1 MASRVDLLVA
11 NLLQTTG
18 DALYIVPG
26 EKLFM
31 TRGDVRAVVGRE
43 PVGVESFRAVVA
55 ELVPGRAP
63 EELAVSRHRMPWPTG
78 PGKDHVEIRFG
89 QVGATPAVMLCRP
102 DRMSASVVRRPKRA
116 EPPVSSVD
124 VPEAPPSVGML
135 ESGPP
140 SLAPEEIPVPPE
152 LAAPSAV
159 FPGGPAP
166 APAPAAP
173 LEEIPYPAG
182 AGALEAPSLRPVA
195 PTARPLDGILL
206 QMLDL
211 KASDVHLSSGSRPVF
226 RVHGEMAAQ
235 AELDALSSDAVERLL
250 GPIFPEKNRSE
261 FMERHDTDFAYEIPG
276 VARFRVNVFRD
287 RHGVGAVFRQIPIE
301 ILTAK
306 QLNLPDAVVKLGDL
320 SKGLVLVTGP
330 TGSGKSTTL
339 AALVDYVNETRTDH
353 IITIEDPVEFVH
365 RNKKCLVNQRE
376 IGSHTRSFRDALR
389 AALREDPDIV
399 LVGEM
404 RDLETI
410 AIAIETA
417 ETGHLVFGTLHT
429 TTAMSTVD
437 RIVDQFPAD
446 RQQQIR
452 VMLADSLK
460 GVVAQTLLRKIGGG
474 RVAALE
480 ILLTN
485 NAVANLIRDGKT
497 FQLPSVLQTS
507 KAQGMRLLNDSL
519 LDLVKQGVVEPRE
532 AYLKAVDKSA
542 LLGAFRSNNIPLPT
556 ETAAEGAPAASPAP
570 AAPAPGGAKP
580 GGAPPAGGA
589 RPGPAP
595 AKRPGS

>member
-55 ELVPGRAP
+55 ELVPGSTP
-63 EELAVSRHRMPWPTG
+63 EELAVARHRMPWPTG
-78 PGKDHVEIRFG
+78 PGKDPVEIRFG
-89 QVGATPAVMLCRP
+89 QVGAMPAVMLCRP
-102 DRMSASVVRRPKRA
+102 ERMSASAVRRPKHGA
-116 EPPVSSVD
+116 PPVSSVD

-135 ESGPP
+135 ESTPP
-140 SLAPEEIPVPPE
+140 VPEAIPVPPE
-152 LAAPSAV
+152 LAAPSAA
-159 FPGGPAP
+159 FPGAP
-166 APAPAAP
+166 APAPVPRPTAP
-173 LEEIPYPAG
+173 EEIPYPAG
-182 AGALEAPSLRPVA
+182 GALEAVSLRAAA
-195 PTARPLDGILL
+195 PAARPLDALL
-206 QMLDL
+206 LRMLER
-211 KASDVHLSSGSRPVF
+211 KASDVHLSSGTRPVF
-226 RVHGEMAAQ
+226 RVHGEMVSQEDQPSLA
-235 AELDALSSDAVERLL
+235 SDAVEKLL
-250 GPIFPEKNRSE
+250 GPIFPEKNRTE

-306 QLNLPDAVVKLGDL
+306 QLNLPDAVVRLGDL

-339 AALVDYVNETRTDH
+339 AAIVDYVNETRTDH

-376 IGSHTRSFRDALR
+376 IGSHTRSFKDALR

-519 LDLVKQGVVEPRE
+519 LDLVKQGLVEPRE
-532 AYLKAVDKSA
+532 AYLKAIDKSA

-556 ETAAEGAPAASPAP
+556 ETAAEAAP
-570 AAPAPGGAKP
+570 AAPAAAPVPGGAKA
-580 GGAPPAGGA
+580 GGAP
-589 RPGPAP
+589 AP
-595 AKRPGS
+595 ARRPGS

>member
-55 ELVPGRAP
+55 ELVPGSSP
-63 EELAVSRHRMPWPTG
+63 EELAASRHRMPWPTG
-78 PGKDHVEIRFG
+78 PGKDQVEIRFG
-89 QVGATPAVMLCRP
+89 QVGAMPAVMLCRP
-102 DRMSASVVRRPKRA
+102 DRMSASAIRRPRHGA
-116 EPPVSSVD
+116 PPVSSVN

-135 ESGPP
+135 ESEPP
-140 SLAPEEIPVPPE
+140 APEAIPVPPE
-152 LAAPSAV
+152 LAAPSAA
-159 FPGGPAP
+159 FPGAPAP
-166 APAPAAP
+166 APAPAARP
-173 LEEIPYPAG
+173 AKPEEIPYPAG
-182 AGALEAPSLRPVA
+182 GAIEAPSLRAATPA
-195 PTARPLDGILL
+195 ERPLDGILL
-206 QMLDL
+206 RMLER

-226 RVHGEMAAQ
+226 RIHGEMEAQ
-235 AELDALSSDAVERLL
+235 EEHGALSSDAVEKLL
-250 GPIFPEKNRSE
+250 GPIFPEKNRTE

-287 RHGVGAVFRQIPIE
+287 RHGVGAVLRQIPIE

-306 QLNLPDAVVKLGDL
+306 QLNLPDAVVRLGDL

-376 IGSHTRSFRDALR
+376 IGSHTRSFKDALR

-519 LDLVKQGVVEPRE
+519 LDLVKQGLVEPRE
-532 AYLKAVDKSA
+532 AYLKSIDKSA
-542 LLGAFRSNNIPLPT
+542 LLGAFRTHNIPLPT
-556 ETAAEGAPAASPAP
+556 ETAAEAAPAPA

-589 RPGPAP
+589 KPGAAPAP
-595 AKRPGS
+595 ARRPAG

>member
-55 ELVPGRAP
+55 ELVPGSTP
-63 EELAVSRHRMPWPTG
+63 EELAVARHRMPWPTG
-78 PGKDHVEIRFG
+78 PGKDEVEIRFG
-89 QVGATPAVMLCRP
+89 QVGAMPAVMLCRP
-102 DRMSASVVRRPKRA
+102 SRMSASAIRRPKHGA
-116 EPPVSSVD
+116 PPASSIG

-135 ESGPP
+135 ESTPP
-140 SLAPEEIPVPPE
+140 VPEAIPVPPE
-152 LAAPSAV
+152 LAAPSAA
-159 FPGGPAP
+159 FPGAPAPAPAVAAPAP
-166 APAPAAP
+166 APAPRPAAP
-173 LEEIPYPAG
+173 EEIPYPAG
-182 AGALEAPSLRPVA
+182 GALEAPSLRAAA
-195 PTARPLDGILL
+195 PAGRPLDTLL
-206 QMLDL
+206 LRMLEM
-211 KASDVHLSSGSRPVF
+211 KASDVHLSSGTRPVF
-226 RVHGEMAAQ
+226 RVHGEMSVQEDQPSLA
-235 AELDALSSDAVERLL
+235 SDAVEKLL
-250 GPIFPEKNRSE
+250 GPIFPEKNRTE

-306 QLNLPDAVVKLGDL
+306 QLNLPDAVVRLGDL

-339 AALVDYVNETRTDH
+339 AAIVDYVNETRTDH

-376 IGSHTRSFRDALR
+376 IGSHTRSFKDALR
-389 AALREDPDIV
+389 AALREDPDVI

-507 KAQGMRLLNDSL
+507 
-519 LDLVKQGVVEPRE
+519 
-532 AYLKAVDKSA
+532 
-542 LLGAFRSNNIPLPT
+542 
-556 ETAAEGAPAASPAP
+556 
-570 AAPAPGGAKP
+570 
-580 GGAPPAGGA
+580 
-589 RPGPAP
+589 
-595 AKRPGS
+595 

>member
-11 NLLQTTG
+11 NLLQTSG

-26 EKLFM
+26 ERLFM

-43 PVGVESFRAVVA
+43 PVGEESFRAVVE
-55 ELVPGRAP
+55 ELVPGSVA
-63 EELAVSRHRMPWPTG
+63 EELSRARHRLAWEIG
-78 PGKDHVEIRFG
+78 PDVEAVEIRFG
-89 QVGATPAVMLCRP
+89 HVGGRPAVMICRAARLAGVADHAP
-102 DRMSASVVRRPKRA
+102 RPGAAAPAPSPATSPAR
-116 EPPVSSVD
+116 
-124 VPEAPPSVGML
+124 EAPPVL
-135 ESGPP
+135 EP
-140 SLAPEEIPVPPE
+140 APVPAHLKAPSPGPA
-152 LAAPSAV
+152 AAPAD
-159 FPGGPAP
+159 AP
-166 APAPAAP
+166 AVAPRPAAI
-173 LEEIPYPAG
+173 EEIPYEEAGGAGPSAPVLSRAAGTAAG
-182 AGALEAPSLRPVA
+182 APGK
-195 PTARPLDGILL
+195 PLDALL
-206 QMLDL
+206 HAMLRK
-211 KASDVHLSSGSRPVF
+211 KASDVHLSSETQPVF
-226 RVHGEMAAQ
+226 RVHGEM
-235 AELDALSSDAVERLL
+235 ELQEDMPVLHSEEVEKILA
-250 GPIFPEKNRSE
+250 PIFPDANRSE
-261 FMERHDTDFAYEIPG
+261 FLERNDTDFAYEIPG

-301 ILTAK
+301 ILTAQ
-306 QLNLPDAVVKLGDL
+306 QLNLPEAVVKLGDL

-339 AALVDYVNETRTDH
+339 AAIVDYVNETRTDH

-376 IGSHTRSFRDALR
+376 VRTHTRSFKDALR

-429 TTAMSTVD
+429 TTATSTVD

-452 VMLADSLK
+452 TMLAESLK
-460 GVVAQTLLRKIGGG
+460 GVVAQTLLRKVGGG

-480 ILLTN
+480 VLLTN
-485 NAVANLIRDGKT
+485 NAVSNLIRDGKT
-497 FQLPSVLQTS
+497 FQLPSILQTS

-519 LDLVKQGVVEPRE
+519 LELVKNGVVEPRE
-532 AYLKAVDKSA
+532 AYLKAVDKSG
-542 LLGAFRSNNIPLPT
+542 LLAAFRSNNIALPT
-556 ETAAEGAPAASPAP
+556 EAAAAAPAEPAP
-570 AAPAPGGAKP
+570 APQPSPQAAPAGPGGPAR
-580 GGAPPAGGA
+580 PAG
-589 RPGPAP
+589 GPAP
-595 AKRPGS
+595 AKRSGA